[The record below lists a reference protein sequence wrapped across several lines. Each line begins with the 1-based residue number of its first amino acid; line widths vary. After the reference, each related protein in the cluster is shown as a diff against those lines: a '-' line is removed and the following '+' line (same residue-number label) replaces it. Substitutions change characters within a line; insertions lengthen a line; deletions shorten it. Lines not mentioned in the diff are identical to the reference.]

1 MKNRIIKLA
10 ALVLLCT
17 MLMCLCSCS
26 KKKDLLKTVKDN
38 GYVVIATEGDWSPWT
53 YHDEDGTL
61 TGYDVEVGKALAAKL
76 GVEARFE
83 ETAWDS
89 ILAGVDSGRF
99 DIACNGVTYTEE
111 RAQKYNFSDPYLYTQ
126 TVLMVRG
133 DNTDIKSFDDLE
145 GKVTA
150 NSVGSI
156 YADVAA
162 EYGAEVKNVDTLG
175 ETLELLLQGRID
187 ATVNAKV
194 SYQDYMEEHPDAD
207 IIVVDQAE
215 SEISV
220 FPVRKAEETESFVE
234 AVNKALQEL
243 RDDGTLAELSI
254 RFFGADLTNDEA

>member
-1 MKNRIIKLA
+1 MKNRISKLVA
-10 ALVLLCT
+10 VV
-17 MLMCLCSCS
+17 MLFAMLFCLTSCS
-26 KKKDLLKTVKDN
+26 KKDDLLKTVQDR
-38 GYVVIATEGDWSPWT
+38 GYVVIATEGDWAPWT

-61 TGYDVEVGKALAAKL
+61 TGYDVEVGKALAEKL

-83 ETAWDS
+83 ETTWDS

-111 RAQKYNFSDPYLYTQ
+111 RAKTYNFCDPYLYTQ

-133 DNTDIKSFDDLE
+133 DNTDIKSFENLE

-194 SYQDYMEEHPDAD
+194 SYEDYMAEHPDAD
-207 IIVVDQAE
+207 IVVVDKAE

-220 FPVRKAEETESFVE
+220 FPVRKAKETEAFVE
-234 AVNKALQEL
+234 AVNKALEEL
-243 RDDGTLAELSI
+243 RADGTLAQLSI
-254 RFFGADLTNDEA
+254 RFFGADLTNDED